1 MAEDSAGEKTLEPTD
16 KRLKTAAEGG
26 DVLRSRE
33 LAVAATALVA
43 AAFMKAFGPWLL
55 SGMSNAMR
63 MGLVWNR
70 ADIEDFRP
78 GELMLKLGGAVFV
91 PVLVLAL
98 MVIAATLMVQLG
110 LAGKYGRFVPSNLLP
125 KGSRLDPI
133 QGMSKVFGPQG
144 WIEVGKGLLKLAL
157 LGSIAW
163 FWGKSRIEGLMQLAD
178 TGLAGQLNFAWEAVT
193 SLMVQLSAGFVVIAM
208 FDWPVQWIRRR
219 RRLRMSLQEVKDENK
234 EQEGSPEARAHR
246 RRRQRQIAMGA
257 IGAAMRKAEFVVTNP
272 THFSVALVYDPDI
285 APAPV
290 VVVKGKGEKAL
301 AIRELAAERKIP
313 CLEFPGLARALYYT
327 TRDNQMIREELYV
340 AVAGVLGFVMS
351 LKRGERRDVPNVDV
365 PVELRFDADGRP
377 QTDEPEE
384 E

>member
-1 MAEDSAGEKTLEPTD
+1 MAETAGEKTLEPTE
-16 KRLKTAAEGG
+16 KRLKDAAKGG

-55 SGMSNAMR
+55 SGMSEAMR

-78 GELMLKLGGAVFV
+78 GLLMIRLGAMVVV
-91 PVLVLAL
+91 PVMILSL
-98 MVIAATLMVQLG
+98 MVIAATLIVQLG
-110 LAGKYGRFVPSNLLP
+110 FAGRHGRFVASNLMP
-125 KGSRLDPI
+125 KGSRLDPMK
-133 QGMSKVFGPQG
+133 GMTKVFGPQG
-144 WIEVGKGLLKLAL
+144 WIEVGKGLLKLTL
-157 LGSIAW
+157 LGAIAW
-163 FWGKSRIEGLMQLAD
+163 FWGKSRIEGLQQLTAV
-178 TGLAGQLNFAWEAVT
+178 GLAGQLAFAWEALT
-193 SLMVQLSAGFVVIAM
+193 SLMMQLAAGFVVIAM
-208 FDWPVQWIRRR
+208 FDWPVQWLRRQ

-257 IGAAMRKAEFVVTNP
+257 IGAAMRKAQFVVTNP

-290 VVVKGKGEKAL
+290 VVVKGRGEKAL
-301 AIRELAAERKIP
+301 AIRELAAEREIP
-313 CLEFPGLARALYYT
+313 CLEFPGLARSLYYT

-340 AVAGVLGFVMS
+340 AVAGVLGFVLS
-351 LKRGERRDVPNVDV
+351 LKRGERRDAPMVDV
-365 PVELRFDADGRP
+365 PVELRFDTNGRP
-377 QTDEPEE
+377 QPGEPEE
-384 E
+384 

>member
-1 MAEDSAGEKTLEPTD
+1 MAETAGEKTQEPTD
-16 KRLKTAAEGG
+16 KRLKDSAEGG

-55 SGMSNAMR
+55 SGMTNAMR

-70 ADIEDFRP
+70 ADLEDFRP
-78 GELMLKLGGAVFV
+78 GLLILKLGAAVVV
-91 PVLVLAL
+91 PVIVLAV
-98 MVIAATLMVQLG
+98 MVIAATLFVQLG
-110 LAGKYGRFVPSNLLP
+110 MAGKYGRFVASNLMP

-133 QGMSKVFGPQG
+133 KGMSKVFGPQG

-157 LGSIAW
+157 LGTIAW
-163 FWGKSRIEGLMQLAD
+163 FWGKSRIEGLQELAD
-178 TGLAGQLNFAWEAVT
+178 VGLAGQLNFAWEAIT
-193 SLMVQLSAGFVVIAM
+193 SLMLQLSVGFVIIAM
-208 FDWPVQWIRRR
+208 FDWPVQWLRRR
-219 RRLRMSLQEVKDENK
+219 NRLRMSLQEVKDEHK

-272 THFSVALVYDPDI
+272 THFSVALVYDPEI

-301 AIRELAAERKIP
+301 AIRELAAERAIP

-351 LKRGERRDVPNVDV
+351 LKRGEQRDAPIVDV
-365 PVELRFDADGRP
+365 PVELRFDTDGRP
-377 QTDEPEE
+377 QPDEPEE